1 MCGRYVSATPPDQ
14 IAAYFDAEA
23 PEAVLEP
30 SYNVAPT
37 KDVYA
42 VLSDG
47 TTRHV
52 DAFHWGLVPL
62 WAKDA
67 KIGSKMINA
76 RAETLAEKNAYKSA
90 FKKRRCLIPAD
101 GFYEWQKNA
110 ADPKKGK
117 KQPFYIH
124 RPDGEPYAFAGLW
137 EVWRGPDK
145 DQEPMRSCT
154 IITTT
159 PNSEMAKI
167 HDRMPVILPPSAWD
181 TWLDRDIDDLEV
193 LGKLLVP
200 AAPEIIAM
208 HPVSTEV
215 NNVRNDGEQLTAET
229 DDLVE
234 PGDQSSG
241 TWSPWPAARSA
252 ARRASAW
259 PSSASGVGSVSWLA
273 KLIWLRSVNGTR
285 CTWTWGTS
293 SPTTS
298 TPTLVGS

>member
-14 IAAYFDAEA
+14 VAAYFAAEA
-23 PEAVLEP
+23 PEALLP
-30 SYNVAPT
+30 ARHNVAPT
-37 KDVYA
+37 SDVYA

-47 TTRHV
+47 STRRM
-52 DAFHWGLVPL
+52 DAFHWGLIPL

-76 RAETLAEKNAYKSA
+76 RAETVAEKSAYKSA
-90 FKKRRCLIPAD
+90 LKKRRCIIPAD
-101 GFYEWQKNA
+101 GFYEWQKSA

-117 KQPFYIH
+117 KQPFYIQ

-145 DQEPMRSCT
+145 DQEPLRSCT

-181 TWLDRDIDDLEV
+181 TWLDRDVDDLEL

-200 AAPEIIAM
+200 APPEIISM
-208 HPVSTEV
+208 HPVSTDV
-215 NNVRNDGEQLTAET
+215 NNVRNDGPELTAEAPRI
-229 DDLVE
+229 DE
-234 PGDQSSG
+234 GP
-241 TWSPWPAARSA
+241 R
-252 ARRASAW
+252 
-259 PSSASGVGSVSWLA
+259 
-273 KLIWLRSVNGTR
+273 
-285 CTWTWGTS
+285 
-293 SPTTS
+293 
-298 TPTLVGS
+298 